1 MSTPEGLIKAAVIR
15 DVLHPLIPDVWWY
28 PAQDR
33 FTAGILD
40 IIICYKHRFIAL
52 EIKAPGQKARK
63 LQEYMMRKI
72 RRAGGIAECIDN
84 VEDARRIIREV
95 DNER

>member
-1 MSTPEGLIKAAVIR
+1 MSTPEGLVKAAIIR
-15 DVLHPLIPDVWWY
+15 ELHRLIPDVWWY

-40 IIICYKHRFIAL
+40 IIICYKTRFIAL

-63 LQEYMMRKI
+63 LQEYMIRKI
-72 RRAGGIAECIDN
+72 RRAGGIAECVDN
-84 VEDARRIIREV
+84 VEDAMRIIHEV
-95 DNER
+95 ANER